1 MVKTMA
7 DTSYNKI
14 LDPVSDIITSMESI
28 ISGAFGNT
36 TGDQRESYKR
46 IHANCWG
53 LHTLV
58 MDVIT
63 SLGIE
68 DVATRPEVY
77 DRFQGL
83 MRPIYSNMEDLTRGY
98 DGDIS
103 EEQELI
109 MEFVESAVN
118 SIEHMMNNLW
128 HYSLLKHDKIDYNI
142 STIDISVLTK
152 KIQSVLKDH
161 EIPDLIFP
169 IHVLG
174 DKTYLPYAFG
184 EIAYNIKHHAYVD
197 NVSFEAQIYANRV
210 DLTVY
215 DDGYG
220 FNCDNM
226 NKPFQP
232 FWQSDASNDGFGL
245 GLYLAKMF
253 IEKSRGT
260 ISISSEQQKG
270 TLVKVSLPLAQS

>member
-1 MVKTMA
+1 MVKNMA
-7 DTSYNKI
+7 DTSYNKL

-28 ISGAFGNT
+28 MSGAFGTT

-53 LHTLV
+53 MHTLV

-77 DRFQGL
+77 DRFQSL
-83 MRPIYSNMEDLTRGY
+83 MRPIHSNMEDLVNGY

-109 MEFVESAVN
+109 MEFVDSAVD

-128 HYSLLKHDKIDYNI
+128 HYSMLKHNKIHYNI
-142 STIDISVLTK
+142 TSMDISILTQ

-161 EIPDLIFP
+161 KVPTLIFP
-169 IHVLG
+169 VKVTG
-174 DKTYLPYAFG
+174 DTNYLPYAFG
-184 EIAYNIKHHAYVD
+184 EIAYNIKHHAYVE
-197 NVSFEAQIYANRV
+197 NISIEAQIYANRV
-210 DLTVY
+210 DLTIY

-226 NKPFQP
+226 NKPFQA
-232 FWQSDASNDGFGL
+232 FWQSDESNDGFGL
-245 GLYLAKMF
+245 GLFLAKTF
-253 IEKSRGT
+253 IEQSRGT

-270 TLVKVSLPLAQS
+270 TLVKVSLPLAQ

>member
-1 MVKTMA
+1 MS
-7 DTSYNKI
+7 DTSYNKL

-28 ISGAFGNT
+28 ISGAFGIT

-46 IHANCWG
+46 IHSNCWG

-77 DRFQGL
+77 DRFQSL
-83 MRPIYSNMEDLTRGY
+83 MRPIHDNMEDLIAGY

-103 EEQELI
+103 EEQQLI
-109 MEFVESAVN
+109 MEFVDSAVD
-118 SIEHMMNNLW
+118 SVEHMMNNLW
-128 HYSLLKHDKIDYNI
+128 HYSLLKHNKIHYNLAPIDINLLTAKVKSVLNDYN
-142 STIDISVLTK
+142 V
-152 KIQSVLKDH
+152 
-161 EIPDLIFP
+161 PDLIFP
-169 IHVLG
+169 CTVSG

-197 NVSFEAQIYANRV
+197 SISMEAQIYANRI
-210 DLTVY
+210 DLTIY
-215 DDGYG
+215 DGGYG

-226 NKPFQP
+226 KKPFQA
-232 FWQSDASNDGFGL
+232 FWQSDDSNDGFGL
-245 GLYLAKMF
+245 GLFLAKTF
-253 IEKSRGT
+253 IEQSRGT
-260 ISISSEQQKG
+260 ISISSKQQEG
-270 TLVKVSLPLAQS
+270 TLVKVSLPLAQ

>member
-1 MVKTMA
+1 MA
-7 DTSYNKI
+7 DTSYNKL

-28 ISGAFGNT
+28 VSGAFGMT

-77 DRFQGL
+77 DRFQSL
-83 MRPIYSNMEDLTRGY
+83 MRPIHANMEDLVKGY
-98 DGDIS
+98 DGSLS

-109 MEFVESAVN
+109 MEFVESAVD

-128 HYSLLKHDKIDYNI
+128 QYSLLKHNKIHYSHDKVDINI
-142 STIDISVLTK
+142 LIA
-152 KIQSVLKDH
+152 KIREVLKGYT
-161 EIPDLIFP
+161 IPEFVFP
-169 IHVLG
+169 ATVIG
-174 DKTYLPYAFG
+174 DPTYLPYAFG

-197 NVSFEAQIYANRV
+197 TISLEAQLYANRI
-210 DLTVY
+210 DITIF
-215 DDGYG
+215 DSGYG
-220 FNCDNM
+220 FNCENM

-232 FWQSDASNDGFGL
+232 FWQSNESNDGFGL
-245 GLYLAKMF
+245 GLFLAKTF
-253 IEKSRGT
+253 IEQSRGT
-260 ISISSEQQKG
+260 ISISSKQQEG
-270 TLVKVSLPLAQS
+270 TLVKVSLPLAQ